1 MINIEV
7 KRKEGEHNTSIL
19 RRFTR
24 KVQGSG
30 ILPRVRGIRYESR
43 PETKF
48 RRKKKTVKALRFA
61 ENLEKQIKLGKIPM
75 PNHRR

>member
-1 MINIEV
+1 MINIAV
-7 KRKEGEHNTSIL
+7 TRKDGEHNTSIL

-30 ILPRVRGIRYESR
+30 ILPRVRGIRYQNR

-48 RRKKKTVKALRFA
+48 RRKKKTIKALRYA
-61 ENLEKQIKLGKIPM
+61 ENLETQIKLGKIPM